1 MLFFTFLKERIMH
14 CRYVEIEIESG
25 LPVSVNGKR
34 LSPATLLTEL
44 NEIGGR
50 HGIGGSTWLRIGL

>member
-1 MLFFTFLKERIMH
+1 MH